1 MDKHLLISIAA
12 ALLLSTNASV
22 AQTPI
27 GTLSDAESTPSTSLM
42 LQKVPSQAFSLPVAL
57 SDSTISWG
65 EWYEFDSGTIHY
77 GNAESLFGL
86 TPKHVIVM
94 RRDSK
99 DGTDAQLC
107 FKEAFDD
114 TDFLVHL
121 DPATNYMTWDEQVL
135 PFTDDSSVFDGGY
148 VHLYPYTYTGLE
160 WKPKFNIPLSFF
172 YLVSPGYGYNGRNA
186 YYQSDNVQAA
196 PVVNVKILTPFNL
209 GEYSQGFGRDVKEI
223 SLLYENINHVAVR
236 AEYVWTKDGIYND
249 NGNEISCSDMFR
261 KGLAKELKE
270 GKFTLSFNDGPGT
283 YQLLIRFYD
292 ADGDYVTGV
301 TAAYTSNIDD
311 GYEWENI
318 GEGLFDPTRL
328 TRFYAQYM
336 PAYTNNKLTPEIR
349 QIKDPYKVTVQERKD
364 APGVYRIVNP
374 YGPGTPFA
382 DIDSV
387 RYSFTVEHYA
397 DTTYYFDKPDWIVFD
412 HSEPYYIVIDTRD
425 PAKPFV
431 ESRNCGMRMSNG
443 LGSWTINGCRNESL
457 LYSSTNNMLY
467 IKDGIIAAG
476 ISADEFTLRL
486 PDAINVI
493 PNFECTY
500 TESDNQ
506 TVTEVMFTMH
516 DDDAT
521 YVDISYELPMD
532 AYMAK
537 FALIPL
543 EEYDEL
549 TIVDK
554 IISGEIESTERL
566 NYGVIY
572 PTETVR
578 LKVPEIS
585 ASEATYKSL
594 TIASTE
600 EEDSK
605 DVYKVVVVTC
615 DVYNRPRQCVSQDIA
630 IKNSGVSLGKKIGE
644 ATFRDPLVGIYRFNG
659 VQITDNILYADVYE
673 NPEKKGVY
681 TLISPWQFNNFYAP
695 YSNQFISHCEENH
708 NWVIDARDPERVTI
722 TKGYTGFNDVSAA
735 QGHLYCVDEASMNH
749 IYLGHSFDAL
759 DSSCFGKV
767 TTDTDS
773 EKRIDFN
780 RLWIGVQA
788 DPDING
794 FTSYYSDS
802 LPVTVSF
809 TLPTSGV
816 DTITPD
822 NDNSPVEYYNL
833 QGIKVSEPAP
843 GIYIRKQGEKTS
855 KVLIR

>member
-12 ALLLSTNASV
+12 ALLLSTNTSV
-22 AQTPI
+22 AQTTI
-27 GTLSDAESTPSTSLM
+27 GTLSEAENTPPTSLM
-42 LQKVPSQAFSLPVAL
+42 LQKVPTQAFSSPVAL

-65 EWYEFDSGTIHY
+65 EWYEFDSGTMHY

-86 TPKHVIVM
+86 TPKHVTVM
-94 RRDSK
+94 RRDSN

-107 FKEAFDD
+107 FKEAFED
-114 TDFLVHL
+114 TDFMVHL

-135 PFTDDSSVFDGGY
+135 PLTDDNSVFDGGY
-148 VHLYPYTYTGLE
+148 VHLNPYTYTGLE

-172 YLVSPGYGYNGRNA
+172 YLISPGYGYNGRNA
-186 YYQSDNVQAA
+186 YYQSDNIQAS
-196 PVVNVKILTPFNL
+196 PVVDVKILTQFSL
-209 GEYSQGFGRDVKEI
+209 GEYSQCFGRDVKEI
-223 SLLYENINHVAVR
+223 LLSYANVNHVAVR

-249 NGNEISCSDMFR
+249 NGKEISCSEMFS

-270 GKFTLSFNDGPGT
+270 GEFTLSFNDGPGT

-301 TAAYTSNIDD
+301 SAGYISNIDD
-311 GYEWENI
+311 NYEWETR

-328 TRFYAQYM
+328 ARFYTEYLSR
-336 PAYTNNKLTPEIR
+336 YTNNKLTPEIR

-387 RYSFTVEHYA
+387 RYSFTDENYA
-397 DTTYYFDKPDWIVFD
+397 DTTYYFDNPDWIVFD

-431 ESRNCGMRMSNG
+431 ESRNCGMRISNG
-443 LGSWTINGCRNESL
+443 LGAWTINGCRNESL
-457 LYSSTNNMLY
+457 LYSSTNNMLS

-476 ISADEFTLRL
+476 FSSDEFTLRL
-486 PDAINVI
+486 PDAIDVI

-500 TESDNQ
+500 EENEDNK
-506 TVTEVMFTMH
+506 TVIETMFTMH
-516 DDDAT
+516 DATAT
-521 YVDISYELPMD
+521 YVDITYELPID

-549 TIVDK
+549 TVVDK
-554 IISGEIESTERL
+554 IISGEIESTECR
-566 NYGVIY
+566 NYGMS
-572 PTETVR
+572 ETIR
-578 LKVPEIS
+578 LKIPEAS
-585 ASEATYKSL
+585 ASEAAYKQL
-594 TIASTE
+594 TISSSEE

-605 DVYKVVVVTC
+605 SVYMVVVVTC
-615 DVYNRPRQCVSQDIA
+615 DAYSRPRQCVSQNIA
-630 IKNSGVSLGKKIGE
+630 IKNSSLSLGKKIGE
-644 ATFRDPLVGIYRFNG
+644 ATFRDPLLGIYSFNG
-659 VQITDNILYADVYE
+659 IKITDNILYADVYE

-695 YSNQFISHCEENH
+695 YSNQFVSHCEENH

-749 IYLGHSFDAL
+749 IYLGHNFDVL

-788 DPDING
+788 DQDING

-809 TLPTSGV
+809 TLPTSGIDAV
-816 DTITPD
+816 TPD
-822 NDNSPVEYYNL
+822 DDNSPVEYYNL
-833 QGIKVSEPAP
+833 QGIKVAEPAP